1 MVDIYHNGEMYT
13 PKKELEQLQK
23 KVKEVLKQAVLV
35 CEYRAGDVC
44 TEDGSFATTDT
55 DSIIRLE
62 EALCDALDSPYDHI
76 RMLDVMQNIDKEN

>member
-23 KVKEVLKQAVLV
+23 KVKQVLKQAVLV

-44 TEDGSFATTDT
+44 TKADD
-55 DSIIRLE
+55 
-62 EALCDALDSPYDHI
+62 EARVKARNARDALDAKKNK
-76 RMLDVMQNIDKEN
+76 RGLNENKTRKS